1 EVSRRAVV
9 FDHRDQLR
17 GDGVADRRVELRGAA
32 LLVPHDAYGVRPRL
46 RGLGELRHAVLP
58 RRPDDHLVDAAQHHP
73 LATAVM
79 EVTALDTEGGAAPG
93 RPPAASTGPDHV
105 AAPSRRGS
113 CPAAGRVAPGGGAP
127 GVRASPRPG

>member
-1 EVSRRAVV
+1 DDRGIDPVVHHLREEREVSRRAVV

-46 RGLGELRHAVLP
+46 RDLGELRHAVLP

-93 RPPAASTGPDHV
+93 RPPAAP
-105 AAPSRRGS
+105 PPPPPPPRPPPRGS
-113 CPAAGRVAPGGGAP
+113 VPAPP
-127 GVRASPRPG
+127 P